1 MVENRVVL
9 CRATVSYRAALSAVK
24 VRAVVSVRATLFSYS
39 LGVVQGRIIC
49 GGRKGRENY

>member
-9 CRATVSYRAALSAVK
+9 CRAMVSYRAALSAVK

-49 GGRKGRENY
+49 GGGKGRENY